1 MLLFFPI
8 FLLQFIFTYGL
19 SLLLSALNLFYR
31 DIQYLFDLVMTL
43 WFYLTP
49 VIYATEFFPA
59 EYRYIFKINPMSVF
73 INAYRQ
79 VLFNGTFPNWDS
91 LAIGLAVSVG
101 LYLIAHKIFKKLE
114 GMFADV
120 V

>member
-1 MLLFFPI
+1 
-8 FLLQFIFTYGL
+8 
-19 SLLLSALNLFYR
+19 
-31 DIQYLFDLVMTL
+31 
-43 WFYLTP
+43 
-49 VIYATEFFPA
+49 
-59 EYRYIFKINPMSVF
+59 MSVF

-91 LAIGLAVSVG
+91 LIMGLVISVG